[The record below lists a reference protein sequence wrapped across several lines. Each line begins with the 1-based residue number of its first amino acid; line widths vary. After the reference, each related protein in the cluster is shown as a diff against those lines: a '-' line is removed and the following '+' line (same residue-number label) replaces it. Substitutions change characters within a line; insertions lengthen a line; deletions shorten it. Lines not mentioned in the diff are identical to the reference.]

1 MNVAAIDIGTN
12 STRLLIADDQGHWI
26 DRRAVVTRLGQGV
39 DADGAFGIEPMERTW
54 AVLTSYAQAVQ
65 QLEVHR
71 VRAVATS
78 AARDAS
84 NRDEFLG
91 RAKEILG
98 VEPEVISG
106 EEEAALAFKGARAGF
121 AEEPAPFAV
130 VDVGGGSTEIAVGD
144 AAPTYGHSFDIGSVR
159 MSERL
164 APDRPMPEAQF
175 ATAQSWARS
184 VFADID
190 ARPAA
195 IVGVAGTFT
204 SLAGIHLD
212 LDHYRPDL
220 IEGTAISL
228 HDMWRMAGELAAMT
242 TDAIAAYPSVDPAR
256 AYVLPAGTIVAAA
269 AVESLGGTSVR
280 VSEHD
285 NLDGIVAGL
294 LGS

>member
-1 MNVAAIDIGTN
+1 MTVAAIDIGTN
-12 STRLLIADDQGHWI
+12 STRLLIADEAGQWI

-39 DADGAFGIEPMERTW
+39 DADGAFGFEPMERTW
-54 AVLTSYAQAVQ
+54 AVLTSYAQAMQ
-65 QLEVHR
+65 QLAVGR
-71 VRAVATS
+71 VRVVATS
-78 AARDAS
+78 AARDAA

-106 EEEAALAFKGARAGF
+106 PEEAALAFAGARSSF
-121 AEEPAPFAV
+121 KEEPAPFAV

-144 AAPTYGHSFDIGSVR
+144 TTPTYERSFDIGSVR
-159 MSERL
+159 VSERL
-164 APDRPMPEAQF
+164 APDRPMPDEQF
-175 ATAQSWARS
+175 AGAQDWARE
-184 VFADID
+184 VFADVD
-190 ARPAA
+190 ARPAS

-204 SLAGIHLD
+204 SLAGIHLE

-228 HDMWRMAGELAAMT
+228 HDLWRMAATLAAMS
-242 TDAIAAYPSVDPAR
+242 TDSIAAHPSVDPAR

-269 AVESLGGTSVR
+269 AVESLGGISVR

-285 NLDGIVAGL
+285 NLDGMVAEL
-294 LGS
+294 IA